1 MTQIKDDRSN
11 RNSPGARSSYLES
24 AVPAEMVTAY
34 IETLIER
41 LTGVK
46 KAEPD
51 ADGDYPIRYR
61 SALYYVRVVGSRMPV
76 VQVFSVA
83 VDGTQ
88 FTDALARDLNAIN
101 AQLHF
106 CRIFWVLDQVLVES
120 EHLGPTI
127 TAADFDESA
136 FNVAEATDAFAKGL
150 ADSHGGRLRVRRSQG
165 ARIRLPSGR
174 WGGILPISDDTGI
187 QAACSF
193 AASHLISI
201 SCRPLRPRRPCCTCC
216 YTGALPA
223 PGHDGQARV
232 DGPHRA
238 QTLPLVID

>member
-1 MTQIKDDRSN
+1 MTQIKDDRSS

-24 AVPAEMVTAY
+24 AISAEMVTAY
-34 IETLIER
+34 VETLIER

-61 SALYYVRVVGSRMPV
+61 SALYYVRVVGSRTPV

-127 TAADFDESA
+127 TAADFDECA

-150 ADSHGGRLRVRRSQG
+150 ADSHGGRLAFDEAKAPEYASP
-165 ARIRLPSGR
+165 A
-174 WGGILPISDDTGI
+174 DDGVG
-187 QAACSF
+187 F
-193 AASHLISI
+193 YL
-201 SCRPLRPRRPCCTCC
+201 
-216 YTGALPA
+216 
-223 PGHDGQARV
+223 
-232 DGPHRA
+232 
-238 QTLPLVID
+238 